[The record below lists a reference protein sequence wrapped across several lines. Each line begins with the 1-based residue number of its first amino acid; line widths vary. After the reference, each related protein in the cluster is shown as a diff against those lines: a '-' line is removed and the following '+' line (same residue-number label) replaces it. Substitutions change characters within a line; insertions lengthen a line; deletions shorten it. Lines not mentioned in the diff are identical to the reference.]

1 MHFRNFILFS
11 NIRSFE
17 LALGIMPPTENLGQS
32 SSLLLPR
39 IAKGDEEAFNGL
51 INAIGSVIK
60 DPMELPEKD
69 ITTVDAILFVQN
81 SIKESS
87 ALYDQGKYEASWRN
101 YIRRGN
107 EFLTKYSR
115 LTSSSLSNK
124 LRNVILDDQP
134 VAQLAREAWT
144 SRNVFRDLLR
154 ELEQKEDRIVDSYLM
169 QLPQK
174 ARFGR

>member
-1 MHFRNFILFS
+1 MTGGT
-11 NIRSFE
+11 IRTIKIHKT
-17 LALGIMPPTENLGQS
+17 GIGCS
-32 SSLLLPR
+32 SSPND
-39 IAKGDEEAFNGL
+39 IDSPAKTVLRFSSYVLGFITPGL
-51 INAIGSVIK
+51 SPQAIRLG
-60 DPMELPEKD
+60 EKD

-81 SIKESS
+81 SLKESS
-87 ALYDQGKYEASWRN
+87 DLYNKGKYEASWRN
-101 YIRRGN
+101 YIKRGN

-115 LTSSSLSNK
+115 LISSSQSNK
-124 LRNVILDDQP
+124 LGNVILDDQP